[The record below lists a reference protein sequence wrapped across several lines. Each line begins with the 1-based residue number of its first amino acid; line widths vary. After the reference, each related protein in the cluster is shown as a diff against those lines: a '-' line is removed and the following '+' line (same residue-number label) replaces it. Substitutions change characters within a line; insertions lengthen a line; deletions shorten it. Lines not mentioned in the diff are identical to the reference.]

1 MYSQIVKLNY
11 LLFFSASFR
20 TYLEDARDQIA
31 PISTRGDQLKQ
42 VKAREL
48 SETDFREAGQ
58 GLQERMTG
66 VLQKIGWREEPS
78 GTLRT
83 CMRCIAQK
91 AIRAGK
97 VLAHPFYILC
107 TKLNFSREPENSK
120 RGRHLLQETDI
131 STSRPTFTGSKS
143 SLHTPDPGDS
153 ERKRAGSPSPGTSKQ
168 RREVT
173 SAASSTSGGDARG
186 SGGDE
191 TRR

>member
-1 MYSQIVKLNY
+1 M
-11 LLFFSASFR
+11 
-20 TYLEDARDQIA
+20 
-31 PISTRGDQLKQ
+31 
-42 VKAREL
+42 
-48 SETDFREAGQ
+48 
-58 GLQERMTG
+58 
-66 VLQKIGWREEPS
+66 
-78 GTLRT
+78 
-83 CMRCIAQK
+83 
-91 AIRAGK
+91 
-97 VLAHPFYILC
+97 LC

-120 RGRHLLQETDI
+120 RGRQLLQETDI

-143 SLHTPDPGDS
+143 SLHITDPGDS

>member
-1 MYSQIVKLNY
+1 M
-11 LLFFSASFR
+11 
-20 TYLEDARDQIA
+20 
-31 PISTRGDQLKQ
+31 
-42 VKAREL
+42 
-48 SETDFREAGQ
+48 
-58 GLQERMTG
+58 
-66 VLQKIGWREEPS
+66 
-78 GTLRT
+78 
-83 CMRCIAQK
+83 AQK

-97 VLAHPFYILC
+97 VLAHSFYILC

-120 RGRHLLQETDI
+120 QGRHLLQETDI

-153 ERKRAGSPSPGTSKQ
+153 ERKRAGSPLPSPGTSKQ